1 MKTFAKIAATLF
13 VALAAPASQAG
24 VIWAS
29 NGHEYEVVNS
39 EGVKWTDAASA
50 VAALG
55 GGWHLATVTSPAE
68 QTFVSSLLS
77 TALANRSHF
86 WLGASDT
93 ATEGSFA
100 WVTGEAFSYTNWAG
114 GEPNNSGDED
124 FLALDL
130 RSGTW
135 FWNDAPDNLG
145 AIFGFARGY
154 VMERPVREPSKVP
167 EPAGLALAGLAL
179 AGLAG
184 LRRRRR

>member
-1 MKTFAKIAATLF
+1 MKAVAQIAASL
-13 VALAAPASQAG
+13 VLALAAQVSQAG
-24 VIWAS
+24 VIWGA
-29 NGHEYEVVNS
+29 NGHEYEVVNA

-55 GGWHLATVTSPAE
+55 GGWHLATITSSAE

-77 TALANRSHF
+77 TTLPNRSHY
-86 WLGASDT
+86 WLGANDT
-93 ATEGSFA
+93 AAEGSFA
-100 WVTGEAFSYTNWAG
+100 WVTGETFSYTNWAG

-145 AIFGFARGY
+145 AIYGFARGY
-154 VMERPVREPSKVP
+154 VMERSARDPGTVA

-179 AGLAG
+179 AGLAAA
-184 LRRRRR
+184 RRRRR